1 MRHLSQ
7 SRPTVADPRGE
18 GRRRR
23 IGAFAV
29 ATFTVLLV
37 SHGATQSQDAFRFR
51 TGVELINVTAT
62 VTDSGG
68 RFVPGLQ
75 KTDFTVFDDDR
86 QVDITHFSAER
97 VPVSLGIVLDTSASM
112 VGPKMVA
119 ARAALD
125 RLLFELLDP
134 QDEIFLYRF
143 ANTPRLVQGWTTD
156 RSQISAELR
165 RLNPDGGTA
174 LYDAVAEALP
184 LLNSGRHRK
193 KALLVISDGN
203 DTSSHTDLVTL
214 KQLIRESEALVY
226 AIGMDAPTTMTPLGS
241 SRPGGSN
248 IFQQRRGPIP
258 RPFPIPGRGTPPRN
272 PPIPGIPPGTPRT
285 PTGPVNDPPPRPM
298 PLPGS
303 ERVNV
308 AALRD
313 ITDDSGGR
321 TEILRDPRD
330 LDATTARIADEL
342 SKQYYIG
349 YPSPGYR
356 DGHWHSIRVEVRDR
370 SLRVRARRGYIAA
383 S

>member
-1 MRHLSQ
+1 VRGLG
-7 SRPTVADPRGE
+7 RPALAAPAVVVALASAGQVYPQE
-18 GRRRR
+18 
-23 IGAFAV
+23 
-29 ATFTVLLV
+29 
-37 SHGATQSQDAFRFR
+37 SFRFR

-62 VTDSGG
+62 VTDSSG
-68 RFVPGLQ
+68 RFVPGLKQ
-75 KTDFTVFDDDR
+75 TDFTVYDDDKPV
-86 QVDITHFSAER
+86 QITHFSAER
-97 VPVSLGIVLDTSASM
+97 VPVSLGIVVDTSASM
-112 VGPKMVA
+112 LGAKIYA

-125 RLLFELLDP
+125 HLLLDLLDP
-134 QDEIFLYRF
+134 EDEVFLYRF
-143 ANTPRLVQGWTTD
+143 ANRPRLVQGWTND
-156 RSQISAELR
+156 RSLISTELR

-203 DTSSHTDLVTL
+203 DTSSHTDLETL
-214 KQLIRESEALVY
+214 RRLIRESEALVY
-226 AIGMDAPTTMTPLGS
+226 AIGMDAPQTTPFTM
-241 SRPGGSN
+241 RPGGAN
-248 IFQQRRGPIP
+248 ILQQRRPIP
-258 RPFPIPGRGTPPRN
+258 RPFPIPGRGLPPRT
-272 PPIPGIPPGTPRT
+272 PPIPGIPPGTPR
-285 PTGPVNDPPPRPM
+285 PAPGPVPDDPAPRTVPA
-298 PLPGS
+298 PGS

-356 DGHWHSIRVEVRDR
+356 DGQWHAIRVEVRDR
-370 SLRVRARRGYIAA
+370 ALRVRARRGYIAA
-383 S
+383 SS